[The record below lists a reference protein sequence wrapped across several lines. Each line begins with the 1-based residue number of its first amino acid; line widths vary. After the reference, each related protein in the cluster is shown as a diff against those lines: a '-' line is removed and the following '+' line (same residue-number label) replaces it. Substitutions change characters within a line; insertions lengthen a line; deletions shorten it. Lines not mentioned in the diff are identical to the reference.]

1 MESMMMENVKESSKA
16 VQQKNS
22 LNALI
27 HWLDLHLEETFLV
40 VMLVLI
46 AGVTML
52 QVIVRKIPGMAS
64 LTWAEELCRF
74 LWIWSVFLS
83 LPYTIRTDS
92 MLRVGV
98 LKDLLP
104 ETLRKVLNL
113 AVDGITLGCMSV
125 LGLYGVEVVSVI
137 GESHEISPAMQWPM
151 AFVYSFMV
159 LGFFLAALLNVLACY
174 PILALILHPRTC
186 REFYRGAAHRE
197 LLEETMDRAPF
208 PVIYNGDIFD
218 AADGQQMIRQHP
230 RLSGLMLGRGL
241 AANPALAREIA
252 GGSPLS
258 RQDVIR
264 FHDRLFREYM
274 KFWPASAAVGR
285 MHAIM
290 GYLGQ
295 CFEDGAHALRDVK
308 RAAQPEDYLDAAARF
323 FSQCDLR
330 PNPRFIPPG

>member
-1 MESMMMENVKESSKA
+1 MENVKESSKA

-104 ETLRKVLNL
+104 ETLRN
-113 AVDGITLGCMSV
+113 T
-125 LGLYGVEVVSVI
+125 
-137 GESHEISPAMQWPM
+137 ISP
-151 AFVYSFMV
+151 YGS
-159 LGFFLAALLNVLACY
+159 
-174 PILALILHPRTC
+174 LI
-186 REFYRGAAHRE
+186 
-197 LLEETMDRAPF
+197 
-208 PVIYNGDIFD
+208 
-218 AADGQQMIRQHP
+218 
-230 RLSGLMLGRGL
+230 S
-241 AANPALAREIA
+241 
-252 GGSPLS
+252 
-258 RQDVIR
+258 
-264 FHDRLFREYM
+264 
-274 KFWPASAAVGR
+274 
-285 MHAIM
+285 
-290 GYLGQ
+290 
-295 CFEDGAHALRDVK
+295 
-308 RAAQPEDYLDAAARF
+308 
-323 FSQCDLR
+323 
-330 PNPRFIPPG
+330 